1 MILQVGGF
9 LRVLRFPP
17 PPPPPWYNWNTVE
30 SGVKHYNSN
39 TYHPIQ
45 IYVIQDTSTNKNDRN
60 DIAEKLLKVTL
71 NTITLT
77 LTLESKIVLFR
88 ANIKRR
94 LIFSCTRHVSGMTFV
109 IIRYSR
115 PTVLLI
121 WFPLVIQS
129 MFQVYDRN
137 TITWLSQSNKLWWL
151 LNKRSEGVNS

>member
-1 MILQVGGF
+1 MYYSYYCWRWYYRSVVFSEHSGF
-9 LRVLRFPP
+9 LHHHHR
-17 PPPPPWYNWNTVE
+17 
-30 SGVKHYNSN
+30 H
-39 TYHPIQ
+39 
-45 IYVIQDTSTNKNDRN
+45 
-60 DIAEKLLKVTL
+60 DIAEILLKVTL

-94 LIFSCTRHVSGMTFV
+94 RIFSCTRHVSGMTFI